1 MSGNCPG
8 RHDRGTA
15 ERCADRLLGVLSC
28 YDRIVVTGTLATVR
42 YAEGTTGFLHAQG
55 ICIFAY
61 ASFAMELR
69 ESVRQ
74 AATRLSAAA
83 GIEIEHIA
91 RGHIRKEA
99 AVANVLEDGA
109 ITPA

>member
-1 MSGNCPG
+1 
-8 RHDRGTA
+8 
-15 ERCADRLLGVLSC
+15 LGVLSC

-74 AATRLSAAA
+74 AATRPSAAA

-91 RGHIRKEA
+91 RVTSAKEA

>member
-1 MSGNCPG
+1 
-8 RHDRGTA
+8 
-15 ERCADRLLGVLSC
+15 
-28 YDRIVVTGTLATVR
+28 
-42 YAEGTTGFLHAQG
+42 
-55 ICIFAY
+55 
-61 ASFAMELR
+61 MELR